1 MSTAVTYPENK
12 ISQLDALWT
21 LFMGQPKTVREAF
34 AERLE
39 RTKEKWG
46 SSVLGRGK
54 KAMASEITPELQAK
68 IDKGRQEH
76 LDGET
81 LCFDTAEAAIQWM
94 ESL

>member
-1 MSTAVTYPENK
+1 MSTAVTYPENN

-46 SSVLGRGK
+46 SNVLGKGK
-54 KAMASEITPELQAK
+54 KAMASEITPELQIE
-68 IDKGRQEH
+68 IDRVMQEH
-76 LDGET
+76 ERGET
-81 LCFDTAEAAIQWM
+81 LRFETKEDMHAWL